1 MSRPIRV
8 SALTALV
15 LAGCIPSIVIGDAPQ
30 DTDDATTGLT
40 TSAPDTSA
48 GNPPTTGDVPTTTV
62 STESCGDGQQGPG
75 EACDDGND
83 EPNDGCDN
91 ACGRSGRV
99 EWTLEPDDAEAVSD
113 IAVSEQGQ
121 IVLSGSSF
129 DQAFLLAL
137 SPEGVEQWRQP
148 VDNPGRLYV
157 HADGRIVL
165 GTGFGTIHCFSPDG
179 LKLWTFEQPAHAR
192 VFGLAAAGDV
202 LFAADDGTFDD
213 EPSQRIVVRKHRLDT
228 GAALWE
234 VDAGVHSVGEDL
246 AVVGDRAVVIGRAL
260 VLDTADPQAM
270 LGVVD
275 GEGHWVST
283 ELAGHNAQLTAQAA
297 SIGAGDL
304 VLSGFGSDPDLLL
317 QRRGPDLGQLWSV
330 GGIGT
335 FTTLYVAA
343 DAGQRIVVTGYDAA
357 DNISSVVRLYD
368 GDGGL
373 QWASVFASPSPE
385 LGDQAV
391 TAAFG
396 PDFLVVAGHVLDE
409 VDDATH
415 GRLWIRRFTLD

>member
-8 SALTALV
+8 SALTVLV

-40 TSAPDTSA
+40 TSPPDTST
-48 GNPPTTGDVPTTTV
+48 GNPPTTG

-83 EPNDGCDN
+83 EPNDGCDG

-99 EWTLEPDDAEAVSD
+99 EWTREPDDAEAVSD
-113 IAVSEQGQ
+113 VAVSGQGQ
-121 IVLSGSSF
+121 IVLSGWSGS
-129 DQAFLLAL
+129 QNFLLAL

-148 VDNPGRLYV
+148 VGDSGRLYV
-157 HADGRIVL
+157 HSDGRIVL
-165 GTGFGTIHCFSPDG
+165 GTGSGTIHCFSPAG
-179 LKLWTFEQPAHAR
+179 LELWAFEQPAQAR

-202 LFAADDGTFDD
+202 LFSAADGDFDD

-246 AVVGDRAVVIGRAL
+246 AVFGDRAVVVGRAV
-260 VLDTADPQAM
+260 VLDNSQAM

-275 GEGHWVST
+275 GDGHWVST
-283 ELAGHNAQLTAQAA
+283 ELAGQSVQLTAQAA
-297 SIGAGDL
+297 SIGAGDF

-330 GGIGT
+330 GDSGT
-335 FTTLYVAA
+335 FTTLHVAA
-343 DAGQRIVVTGYDAA
+343 DSGQRIVVTGYDAA
-357 DNISSVVRLYD
+357 DNHSSAVRLYD
-368 GDGGL
+368 GSGAL

-385 LGDQAV
+385 LGDHAV
-391 TAAFG
+391 AAAFG

-409 VDDATH
+409 VEDATH
-415 GRLWIRRFTLD
+415 GRLWVRRFTLD